1 MTVRFGQVRTVEI
14 KGWSQFVE
22 HMPKPNRAERRFLR
36 RQATDIREE
45 AEELM
50 TPYRERHEAGQ
61 YDAEAPPAPDDDNGN
76 DNGETLAEL
85 KAQAEEAGLPTYGTK
100 AQLRE
105 RIEEAK
111 AAA

>member
-1 MTVRFGQVRTVEI
+1 
-14 KGWSQFVE
+14 
-22 HMPKPNRAERRFLR
+22 
-36 RQATDIREE
+36 
-45 AEELM
+45 M
-50 TPYRERHEAGQ
+50 TPYRERHEAGE
-61 YDAEAPPAPDDDNGN
+61 YDAGKAPPTPAPDDDNGN